1 VGIGHKQAIH
11 NVDHVF
17 NNLFKKMAHKSL
29 EGCHVVCD
37 QTFSTFEDYGINMVT
52 LNGIW
57 ILLEGGVPI

>member
-1 VGIGHKQAIH
+1 
-11 NVDHVF
+11 
-17 NNLFKKMAHKSL
+17 MAHKSL

-57 ILLEGGVPI
+57 ILLEGGVSI